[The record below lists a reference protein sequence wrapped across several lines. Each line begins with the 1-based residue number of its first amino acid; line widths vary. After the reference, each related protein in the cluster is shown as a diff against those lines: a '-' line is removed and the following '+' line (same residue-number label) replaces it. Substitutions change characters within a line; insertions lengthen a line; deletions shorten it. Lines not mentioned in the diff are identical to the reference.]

1 MKRRDIVKIIELV
14 NNNESV
20 HYNDIAVELGVSSS
34 TAQRYAVL
42 FSKMFKDYVEYR
54 RGILIRKQLIGLEN
68 LDPESRLIALR
79 TTLETL
85 EEKLEYV
92 EMKLRELLEGRW
104 DSLNKDQIK
113 GELWD
118 LVDYLKG
125 V

>member
-1 MKRRDIVKIIELV
+1 MRRQVIVKIIELV
-14 NNNESV
+14 NASETV

-118 LVDYLKG
+118 LMDYLKG

>member
-85 EEKLEYV
+85 EEKLGYV